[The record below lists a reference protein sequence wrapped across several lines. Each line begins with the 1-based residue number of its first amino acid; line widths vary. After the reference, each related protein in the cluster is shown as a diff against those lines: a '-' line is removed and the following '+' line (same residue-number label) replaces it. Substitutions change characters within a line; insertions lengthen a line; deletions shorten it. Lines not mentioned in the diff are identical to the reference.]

1 MKCLVKLS
9 MILGVGVSKFPIICF
24 LCLTAAMPV
33 AYGAN
38 LRLNIEGL
46 EGQLNQNVRVQLSN
60 ISQDEVVANG
70 RFRARVTKAIEEGL
84 KPLGYYQPKIEFSY
98 QENIPPARSI
108 LTAKVIPGDKILIQG
123 VNVVLEGG
131 AKNDPDYAKMIKN
144 NTPKIGSIQNDS
156 EYESFKGKFSSLAI
170 RKGYFDAVMEKS
182 QLGISLDHHAAYWD
196 FDFNSGER
204 FRFGSISYQGSQ
216 IRSDYLNNLAPF
228 KDGEYYT
235 SEQLAEFN
243 RRLVETGWFTS
254 AIVTPNIEKARE
266 EHTDLLPMEGVMIP
280 RAQNFIE
287 LGGGYA
293 TDVGPRVKTTW
304 NKPWVNSRG
313 QSFTSSISLSQ
324 PEQII
329 DASYKIPLKANPLE
343 QYYAVQG
350 GYKRT
355 DLNDTESDTTTLNVS
370 RNWDYS
376 SGWQYGV
383 NMRWMLSHFTQADVT
398 NTTMLLYPGA
408 NVSRIRQRG
417 GVMPTWGDSQRY
429 SVDYSNKIWGSDID
443 FLVLQTKHVWIRTPW
458 EGHRFIL
465 RGNLGWIDTN
475 RFDKVPPDL
484 RFFAGGDGS
493 VRGYGYQK
501 ISPEDSRGKLTGA
514 SKLAVGSIEYNYNF
528 TGNWWGATF
537 IDSGEAVNDI
547 KNSDF
552 KTGAGVGIRW
562 VSPVGP
568 IKFDLAT
575 PIGDASNNKIQF
587 YIGLGTEL

>member
-1 MKCLVKLS
+1 M
-9 MILGVGVSKFPIICF
+9 SKYLTLCAV
-24 LCLTAAMPV
+24 CLTTAVPAAF
-33 AYGAN
+33 AAN

-46 EGQLNQNVRVQLSN
+46 EGQLNQNVRIQLSN

-70 RFRARVTKAIEEGL
+70 RFRARVEKAIREGL
-84 KPLGYYQPKIEFSY
+84 KTLGYYDPTVEFSY
-98 QENIPPARSI
+98 EEKTPPARSI
-108 LTAKVIPGDKILIQG
+108 LTAKVLPGEPILLQG

-131 AKNDPDYAKMIKN
+131 AKTDPDYASMIKK
-144 NTPKIGSIQNDS
+144 NTPKYGIIQNDG
-156 EYESFKGKFSSLAI
+156 EYEDFKGKFSSLAI
-170 RKGYFDAVMEKS
+170 RKGYFDAMMEKS
-182 QLGISLDHHAAYWD
+182 QLGISVDHHAAYWD

-204 FRFGSISYQGSQ
+204 YRFGKLTFEGSQ
-216 IRSDYLNNLAPF
+216 IREDYLKNLSPF
-228 KDGEYYT
+228 KEGEYYT
-235 SEQLAEFN
+235 SEQLAEYN
-243 RRLVETGWFTS
+243 QRLASTGWFSS
-254 AIVTPNIEKARE
+254 AIVTPNIQKARE
-266 EHTDLLPMEGVMIP
+266 EHTDLLPMEGIMSP
-280 RAQNFIE
+280 RAQNFLE

-293 TDVGPRVKTTW
+293 TDVGPRVKATW
-304 NKPWVNSRG
+304 NKPWINSRG
-313 QSFTSSISLSQ
+313 QSLTSNISLSQ
-324 PEQII
+324 PEQVI

-350 GYKRT
+350 GFKRT
-355 DLNDTESDTTTLNVS
+355 DLNDTQANTTTLNVS

-383 NMRWMLSHFTQADVT
+383 NMRWMLSNFTQADVT

-408 NVSRIRQRG
+408 NVSRIRQKG

-429 SVDYSNKIWGSDID
+429 SIDYSNKIWGSDID
-443 FLVLQTKHVWIRTPW
+443 FLVLQAKNVWIRTPW
-458 EGHRFIL
+458 EGHRFIV
-465 RGNLGWIDTN
+465 RGNVGWIETN
-475 RFDKVPPDL
+475 NFDKVPPDL

-501 ISPEDSRGKLTGA
+501 ISPEDSSGKLTGA
-514 SKLAVGSIEYNYNF
+514 SKLAVGSVEYQYNF

-537 IDSGEAVNDI
+537 IDSGEAVDDF

-568 IKFDLAT
+568 IKLDLAK
-575 PIGDASNNKIQF
+575 PIGDPDNNKIQF

>member
-1 MKCLVKLS
+1 MS
-9 MILGVGVSKFPIICF
+9 ITLGAGVSKYLTLCAV
-24 LCLTAAMPV
+24 CLTTAVPAV
-33 AYGAN
+33 FAAN

-46 EGQLNQNVRVQLSN
+46 EGQLNQNVRIQLSN

-70 RFRARVTKAIEEGL
+70 RFRARVEKAIREGL
-84 KPLGYYQPKIEFSY
+84 KPLGYYEPTVEFSY
-98 QENIPPARSI
+98 EEKTPPARSI
-108 LTAKVIPGDKILIQG
+108 LTAKVSPGEPILLQG

-131 AKNDPDYAKMIKN
+131 AKTDPDYAKMLKK
-144 NTPKIGSIQNDS
+144 NTPKYGTIQNDGK
-156 EYESFKGKFSSLAI
+156 YEDFKGKFSSLAL
-170 RKGYFDAVMEKS
+170 RKGYFDAMMEKS

-204 FRFGSISYQGSQ
+204 YRFGKLTFEGSQ
-216 IRSDYLNNLAPF
+216 IREDYLENLSPF
-228 KDGEYYT
+228 KEGEYYT
-235 SEQLAEFN
+235 SEQLAEYN
-243 RRLVETGWFTS
+243 QRLASTGWFNS
-254 AIVTPNIEKARE
+254 ALVTPNIQKARE

-280 RAQNFIE
+280 RAQNFLE

-293 TDVGPRVKTTW
+293 TDVGPRVKAIW
-304 NKPWVNSRG
+304 NKPWINSRG
-313 QSFTSSISLSQ
+313 QSLTSSISLSQ
-324 PEQII
+324 PEQLI

-343 QYYAVQG
+343 QYYAIQG
-350 GYKRT
+350 GFKRT
-355 DLNDTESDTTTLNVS
+355 DLNDTQANTTTLNVS

-376 SGWQYGV
+376 TGWQYGV
-383 NMRWMLSHFTQADVT
+383 NMRWMLSNFTQADVT

-429 SVDYSNKIWGSDID
+429 SIDYSNKIWGSDID
-443 FLVLQTKHVWIRTPW
+443 FLVLQAKNVWIRTPW
-458 EGHRFIL
+458 EGHRFVV
-465 RGNLGWIDTN
+465 RGNLGWIETN
-475 RFDKVPPDL
+475 NFDKVPPDL

-501 ISPEDSRGKLTGA
+501 ISPEDSSGKLTGA
-514 SKLAVGSIEYNYNF
+514 SKLAVGSVEYQYNF

-537 IDSGEAVNDI
+537 IDSGEAVDDF

-568 IKFDLAT
+568 IKFDLAK
-575 PIGDASNNKIQF
+575 PIGDPDNNKIQF

>member
-1 MKCLVKLS
+1 M
-9 MILGVGVSKFPIICF
+9 SKYPIICF
-24 LCLTAAMPV
+24 LCLTAAVPV

-46 EGQLNQNVRVQLSN
+46 EGQTNQNVRVQLSN
-60 ISQDEVVANG
+60 ISQDEVAPNG

-84 KPLGYYQPKIEFSY
+84 RPLGYYEPKIEFSY
-98 QENIPPARSI
+98 QENKPPARSI
-108 LTAKVIPGDKILIQG
+108 LTAKVTLGEPVTVQG
-123 VNVVLEGG
+123 VKVILEGG
-131 AKNDPDYAKMIKN
+131 AKTDPNYAKMIKN
-144 NTPKIGSIQNDS
+144 NTPKIGTIQNDG

-170 RKGYFDAVMEKS
+170 REGYFDAVMEKS
-182 QLGISLDHHAAYWD
+182 QLGISLDHHASYWD

-204 FRFGSISYQGSQ
+204 YRFGAISYEGSQ

-228 KDGEYYT
+228 KEGEYYT

-243 RRLVETGWFTS
+243 RRLAETGWFTS
-254 AIVTPNIEKARE
+254 SIVTPNIAKARE
-266 EHTDLLPMEGVMIP
+266 NHTDILPMEGVMVP
-280 RAQNFIE
+280 RAKNFVE

-293 TDVGPRVKTTW
+293 TDVGPRVKATW
-304 NKPWVNSRG
+304 NRPWVNSRG
-313 QSFTSSISLSQ
+313 QSITSNISLSQ

-417 GVMPTWGDSQRY
+417 GVMPSWGDSQRY
-429 SVDYSNKIWGSDID
+429 SIDYSNEIWGSDID
-443 FLVLQTKHVWIRTPW
+443 FLVLQTKQVWIRSPW
-458 EGHRFIL
+458 EGHRFVV
-465 RGNLGWIDTN
+465 RGNLGWIETN
-475 RFDKVPPDL
+475 NFDKVPPDL

-501 ISPEDSRGKLTGA
+501 ISPEDSKGKLTGA
-514 SKLAVGSIEYNYNF
+514 SKLVVGSIEYDYNF
-528 TGNWWGATF
+528 TGNWWGAAF

-547 KNSDF
+547 KKSDF
-552 KTGAGVGIRW
+552 KTGAGIGVRW

-575 PIGDASNNKIQF
+575 PIGDPDNNKIQF